1 MKYTPKEIT
10 EEVNVTKVHPLVNF
24 AYLLGTVVSLTVLIY
39 FGLGITADFLVP
51 RISNK
56 TEKKIGDLLAHQVIS
71 QLNSTEI
78 KDDNRKE
85 YLQDLIVSL
94 QQKEANAE
102 IPLTVHLVDSKIEN
116 AAALAG
122 GHIFLT
128 TGFLKSLKSENEL
141 AFVLGHE
148 LGHLAARDSLKGL
161 GRSLPLMFIWTV
173 VNFGTSGTGG
183 TPGIIKYVVNLTG
196 MNYSR
201 DQEYA
206 ADVYGFS
213 AAIARYGHG
222 SNSLDFFVRLTKTE
236 QKTGLGNN
244 ISEYFLTHPLTE
256 KRIDILQQLAAKNGW
271 SMVGEI
277 TPLPDGL
284 NCSNFD
290 CKEPTMNN

>member
-1 MKYTPKEIT
+1 MIKYTPKEIT
-10 EEVNVTKVHPLVNF
+10 EEVNVTKVNPLVNF
-24 AYLLGTVVSLTVLIY
+24 AYLLGTVVGFTLLVY
-39 FGLGITADFLVP
+39 FGLGIAADFLVP

-56 TEKKIGDLLAHQVIS
+56 TEKQIGDLLAPLVIS

-78 KDDNRKE
+78 NDDKRSE

-94 QQKEANAE
+94 QGKEANTE

-122 GHIFLT
+122 GHIFVT

-148 LGHLAARDSLKGL
+148 LGHLAARDFLKGL
-161 GRSLPLMFIWTV
+161 GRSLPLMFILTV
-173 VNFGTSGTGG
+173 VDFGTSGTGG
-183 TPGIIKYVVNLTG
+183 TPGIIKYTVNLTA

-206 ADVYGFS
+206 ADIYGLS
-213 AAIARYGHG
+213 TALRRYGHG
-222 SNSLDFFVRLTKTE
+222 SNSLDFFARLTTTE
-236 QKTGLGNN
+236 QKTGLANN
-244 ISEYFLTHPLTE
+244 VSEYFLTHPLTE
-256 KRIDILQQLAAKNGW
+256 KRIDILKELAAENGW

-277 TPLPDGL
+277 TPLPEGL
-284 NCSNFD
+284 NCSNFE
-290 CKEPTMNN
+290 CK